1 MTPGNIPRLIE
12 TLKAHAGDDKHI
24 ACEDAFRIARDL
36 DVPLADV
43 GRTCNELGLKVM
55 QCQLGC
61 FCATVAERA
70 RPALAASS
78 HARPMVIPMRMMG
91 TAQV

>member
-12 TLKAHAGDDKHI
+12 TLRAHAGDDKHI
-24 ACEDAFRIARDL
+24 ACADAFKIAQDL

-43 GRTCNELGLKVM
+43 GRTCNELGIKVM

-61 FCATVAERA
+61 F
-70 RPALAASS
+70 
-78 HARPMVIPMRMMG
+78 
-91 TAQV
+91 

>member
-12 TLKAHAGDDKHI
+12 TLKTHAGDDKRI
-24 ACEDAFRIARDL
+24 ACEDAFKIARAL

-43 GRTCNELGLKVM
+43 GRTCNELGIKVM

-61 FCATVAERA
+61 F
-70 RPALAASS
+70 
-78 HARPMVIPMRMMG
+78 
-91 TAQV
+91 